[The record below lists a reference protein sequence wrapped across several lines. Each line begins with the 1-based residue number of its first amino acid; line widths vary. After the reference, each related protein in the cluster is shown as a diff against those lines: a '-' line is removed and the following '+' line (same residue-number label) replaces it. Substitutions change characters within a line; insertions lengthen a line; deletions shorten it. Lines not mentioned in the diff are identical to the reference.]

1 MMSVAVNLTSQ
12 YILFAVGE
20 AESLKSILAQH
31 QLPVLVKMACD
42 RSYRVKVGQDWKT
55 AGDLG
60 NLLIMKYFEE
70 KFMMIHCLFEK
81 SKCCVGEVK
90 DCVILAH
97 RIRISEILS
106 WDLTH
111 AILPRTSSNVM

>member
-1 MMSVAVNLTSQ
+1 MYTGQITTLLEVTCRGSI
-12 YILFAVGE
+12 ILFAVGE

-81 SKCCVGEVK
+81 SK
-90 DCVILAH
+90 
-97 RIRISEILS
+97 
-106 WDLTH
+106 
-111 AILPRTSSNVM
+111 